1 MQTRCAPLT
10 KSQRARAA
18 SSGELEF
25 AIQLIRHL
33 QSKTWDASRYHD
45 GYRDR
50 IFAWIK
56 KKQGGET
63 IPAPKPSRAPGKVLD
78 LMALKQSLAREK
90 PSLRPDQKKRQAKAK
105 SAKGQRKAIVDLQ
118 FNSPAMKPFTI
129 AFSQFL

>member
-50 IFAWIK
+50 IFACIK
-56 KKQGGET
+56 KKPGGET
-63 IPAPKPSRAPGKVLD
+63 IPAPKPSRSPGKVLD

-90 PSLRPDQKKRQAKAK
+90 T
-105 SAKGQRKAIVDLQ
+105 V
-118 FNSPAMKPFTI
+118 I
-129 AFSQFL
+129 AAGSKEAPG